1 MWPGGQVW
9 KPGLTCPATAAAWP
23 PRGGFG
29 SGFSVAGV
37 AEPLAMWSSPQ
48 KSEDLKNAGQS
59 RTEAEPRDPS
69 VRDDRSEAEAR
80 GGAVALGL

>member
-1 MWPGGQVW
+1 MW
-9 KPGLTCPATAAAWP
+9 KPGPTSPATVAAWP
-23 PRGGFG
+23 RGEWFRMRI
-29 SGFSVAGV
+29 FLVAGV

>member
-1 MWPGGQVW
+1 MVS
-9 KPGLTCPATAAAWP
+9 
-23 PRGGFG
+23 GFG
-29 SGFSVAGV
+29 CGFFIVAGG